1 MATGTRFKH
10 RPTTADLP
18 RSKDGGLRQHTGNAS
33 MRVLLQEH
41 IQEMLVWPPPFPL
54 ASNPK
59 LGGNEIPSD
68 ATRLA
73 NPLDLLVGLS
83 ATNSV

>member
-1 MATGTRFKH
+1 
-10 RPTTADLP
+10 
-18 RSKDGGLRQHTGNAS
+18 

-41 IQEMLVWPPPFPL
+41 IQEMLAWPPPFRL

-73 NPLDLLVGLS
+73 NPLDLLLGLS
-83 ATNSV
+83 AIHSV